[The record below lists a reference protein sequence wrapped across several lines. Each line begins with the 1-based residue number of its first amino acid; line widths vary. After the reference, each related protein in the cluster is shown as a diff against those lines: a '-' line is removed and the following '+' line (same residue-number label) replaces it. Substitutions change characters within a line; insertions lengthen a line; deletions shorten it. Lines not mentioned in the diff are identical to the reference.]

1 MKLPYFSLAILLVL
15 GACDQRSNDSS
26 AANPAVAE
34 SSDTDSAAPEDNRP
48 TRRYTKEEFEK
59 LVLEKTKAQIR
70 SMLGSPNSVDD
81 TEDSW
86 CYFDLP
92 VYDADAGTQAHL
104 TYVRFAGMD
113 GHDDFVVSVR
123 YD

>member
-1 MKLPYFSLAILLVL
+1 MKLAFSLALLLLL
-15 GACDQRSNDSS
+15 GACDQNSNEDK
-26 AANPAVAE
+26 AATAGQT
-34 SSDTDSAAPEDNRP
+34 SDTDTAVSDKSQS
-48 TRRYTKEEFEK
+48 TQRYTKAEFEN
-59 LVLEKTKAQIR
+59 LVSEKTKAQIR

-104 TYVRFAGMD
+104 TYVRFAGME